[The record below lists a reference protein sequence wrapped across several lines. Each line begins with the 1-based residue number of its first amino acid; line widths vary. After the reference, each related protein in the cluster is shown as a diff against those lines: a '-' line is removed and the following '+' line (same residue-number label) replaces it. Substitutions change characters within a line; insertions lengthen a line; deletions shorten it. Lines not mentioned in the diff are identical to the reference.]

1 MPQNFIE
8 SSRDQSFL
16 LPPSLRDW
24 LPEDHLAWFVI
35 QTVDELDLAAFFS
48 AYRADGLGR
57 AAYDPAVMV
66 ALVLYA
72 FSIGERSARA
82 IETHCRQDVAFRVIC
97 GNLTPDHATIAR
109 FLRRHEHALCALFG
123 SVLGL
128 CERAGLVRSAV
139 VAMDG
144 TKVSGNANRDRNL
157 DYDQIAREIIA
168 DAIKVDAAEDELY
181 GDRRGDELPEE
192 LSTHEGRREW
202 LRRELGRDRETNH
215 ETGDQGGEFDA
226 DRIVDRIQGRQG
238 WTREARRHLEAD
250 RWANPTSVRRSRSE
264 RLRDAASRLED
275 ELAADTRGNRA
286 YEQWRAGGQMRD
298 GRRFSRPPNP
308 WQPPEIPGGTVNL
321 TDPDTKLMK
330 GMRNYIQGYNAQA
343 VVNDQQ
349 IVLAAEI
356 TNDPGDFSHLR
367 PMIQSMISELDQ
379 AGVTARPR
387 MVVAD
392 AGYWNDEHI
401 NEVIADHH
409 LQVLIPPDSGKRST
423 PRRGWTGGLY
433 DWMRHVLDTDVGRGL
448 YRQRRE
454 TVEPLFGHTKQNRKF
469 TRFHRRGRL
478 RVRTEWRLLMT
489 THNLTKLHRYQLA
502 AG

>member
-8 SSRDQSFL
+8 SNRDQSFL

-35 QTVDELDLAAFFS
+35 EAVDELDLAAFFS

-82 IETHCRQDVAFRVIC
+82 IEAHCRQDVAFRVIC

-109 FLRRHEHALCALFG
+109 FLRRHEQALCGLFG

-128 CERAGLVRSAV
+128 CERAGLVGSGL

-144 TKVSGNANRDRNL
+144 TKVSGSANRDRNL

-168 DAIKVDAAEDELY
+168 DAIATDEAEDELY
-181 GDRRGDELPEE
+181 GDRRGDELPEQ
-192 LSTHEGRREW
+192 LRTHEGRREW
-202 LRRELGRDRETNH
+202 LRRELGRDRGTN
-215 ETGDQGGEFDA
+215 ETGHEGGEGGEFDA

-250 RWANPTSVRRSRSE
+250 
-264 RLRDAASRLED
+264 
-275 ELAADTRGNRA
+275 
-286 YEQWRAGGQMRD
+286 
-298 GRRFSRPPNP
+298 P
-308 WQPPEIPGGTVNL
+308 WQPPTIPGGTVNL

-343 VVNDQQ
+343 VVNDRQ

-356 TNDPGDFSHLR
+356 TNGRSDP
-367 PMIQSMISELDQ
+367 PSE
-379 AGVTARPR
+379 V
-387 MVVAD
+387 
-392 AGYWNDEHI
+392 
-401 NEVIADHH
+401 
-409 LQVLIPPDSGKRST
+409 PPRST
-423 PRRGWTGGLY
+423 EMVPERLEHSYPGPAGECEHGKSEALPVERLQWLVLAEVRDLVRRGE
-433 DWMRHVLDTDVGRGL
+433 
-448 YRQRRE
+448 RE
-454 TVEPLFGHTKQNRKF
+454 LVPGYGALPLFD
-469 TRFHRRGRL
+469 
-478 RVRTEWRLLMT
+478 
-489 THNLTKLHRYQLA
+489 
-502 AG
+502 